1 VLKNLIHPS
10 RPPFGTLRGV
20 PKPQLRRKENR
31 CRRLAPATG
40 WSPNSTQQ
48 FFSNLLAALGSR
60 DAQVAWRSMSKPVGP
75 YTPIVRAGDWLIC
88 SGQVGIADGK
98 LVDGGLDGQL
108 RRAMANMGGLLESQD
123 ASMDDVVKTT
133 VFLTDMADY
142 EAMNEIYVEVFG
154 DHRPARS
161 AVAVASLPLG
171 AQIEIEAWAWARAG

>member
-1 VLKNLIHPS
+1 
-10 RPPFGTLRGV
+10 
-20 PKPQLRRKENR
+20 
-31 CRRLAPATG
+31 
-40 WSPNSTQQ
+40 
-48 FFSNLLAALGSR
+48 
-60 DAQVAWRSMSKPVGP
+60 MSKPVGP

-88 SGQVGIADGK
+88 SGQVGIADGQ

-123 ASMDDVVKTT
+123 ANMDDVVKTT

-142 EAMNEIYVEVFG
+142 GAMNEIYVEVFG

-171 AQIEIEAWAWARAG
+171 AQIEIEAWAWAPAG